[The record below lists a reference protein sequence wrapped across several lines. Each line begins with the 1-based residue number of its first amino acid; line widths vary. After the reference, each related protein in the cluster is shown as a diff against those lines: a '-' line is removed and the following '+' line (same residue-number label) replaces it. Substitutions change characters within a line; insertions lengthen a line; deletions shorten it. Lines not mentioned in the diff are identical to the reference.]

1 MTSRTSKLRKPKVV
15 MVVDNGIAGDSR
27 VQKTAVAVAAHGY
40 SVTLYGTETDTP
52 APKLPGVT
60 IKRLPNLPANRI
72 KGWQIFFL
80 NVIFFLAYPT
90 RQIALDK
97 YDELATIR
105 RNNAEK
111 YPKQSPLGLIVRFRY
126 LIINKWHVLR
136 NKLRQL
142 RLRVE
147 ARLKRNAGTP
157 NSDRPAINYRYE
169 KIFLETLIKER
180 PDILHTHDY
189 KVVSLGGLVKNAL
202 AEQGHNVTWIYD
214 AHEFV
219 PGLEQYSEDWRTAQS
234 ENEATYIHQ
243 ADRIIT
249 VSERL
254 ASMLVDRH
262 MLTKSPDVVLNAPT
276 VGEAIPSPR
285 NLRAECE
292 IGQDVPLAI
301 YLGGISPMR
310 GLDVAVNALEKIP
323 DLHVCLVAKRN
334 VHVDAL
340 EEKAFKIGAKD
351 RLHVLPYVPPN
362 EIIDF
367 IKTASVGVVPLLF
380 TINHSSALPSKFY
393 EYACARVPILGSD
406 VGVIPE
412 VIQRTGVGEVF
423 TAGDNDS
430 FVKQLKKML
439 PQLETYANKF
449 AGSELEHC
457 TWENQAIVLGTIYDQ
472 ITTVINESN
481 SHSH

>member
-1 MTSRTSKLRKPKVV
+1 MSTNRVFSRRPKVV
-15 MVVDNGIAGDSR
+15 MLVDNGIAGDSR

-60 IKRLPNLPANRI
+60 IKRLPNIPPNKLKA
-72 KGWQIFFL
+72 WQKILL
-80 NVIFFLAYPT
+80 NMVFILAYPT

-97 YDELATIR
+97 YDRLAEIR
-105 RNNAEK
+105 QRNAQK
-111 YPKQSPLGLIVRFRY
+111 YPQRSLRGLSVRIWYIV
-126 LIINKWHVLR
+126 ISKWHLVR
-136 NKLRQL
+136 NKLRQIRIRVET
-142 RLRVE
+142 RLRRKVE
-147 ARLKRNAGTP
+147 AP
-157 NSDRPAINYRYE
+157 SDRPVINYRYE
-169 KIFLETLIKER
+169 KLFVEKLVKEK

-189 KVVSLGGLVKNAL
+189 KVVSVGGLVKTAL
-202 AEQGHNVTWIYD
+202 AEQGHDVTWIYD

-219 PGLEQYSEDWRTAQS
+219 PGLEQYAAEWREAQS
-234 ENEATYIHQ
+234 NNEATYIHQ

-249 VSERL
+249 VSDRL

-262 MLTKSPDVVLNAPT
+262 GLTATPDVVLNAPT

-285 NLRAECE
+285 NLRAECG
-292 IGQDVPLAI
+292 IDDDAPLAI

-310 GLDVAVNALEKIP
+310 GLDVVVNSLEKIP
-323 DLHVCLVAKRN
+323 ELHVCLVAKRN

-340 EEKAFKIGAKD
+340 EEKAFSFGAKD
-351 RLHVLPYVPPN
+351 RFHVLPYVAPN

-393 EYACARVPILGSD
+393 EYACAGVPILGSD

-412 VIQRTGVGEVF
+412 VIERTGVGEVF
-423 TAGDNDS
+423 TAGSDES
-430 FVKQLKKML
+430 FQEQLQKML
-439 PQLETYANKF
+439 PKLATYSARF
-449 AGSELEHC
+449 AGSELEKC
-457 TWENQAIVLGTIYDQ
+457 TWENQAIVLGDIYDE
-472 ITTVINESN
+472 ITNGINERVSR
-481 SHSH
+481 SD